1 MRHFIAAALA
11 FALLA
16 APGASAGSFGAWVN
30 TAPDPVTVQ
39 GSFGAWVNAAPSPVT
54 GQGSFGAWVN

>member
-11 FALLA
+11 IALLA

-30 TAPDPVTVQ
+30 SAPEPITTE
-39 GSFGAWVNAAPSPVT
+39 GSFGAWVN
-54 GQGSFGAWVN
+54 

>member
-1 MRHFIAAALA
+1 MRHFIAAAVA

-30 TAPDPVTVQ
+30 SEPDPITVE
-39 GSFGAWVNAAPSPVT
+39 GSFGAWVNSEPDPVT
-54 GQGSFGAWVN
+54 VEGSFGAWVN

>member
-1 MRHFIAAALA
+1 MRHFIAAVLA

-30 TAPDPVTVQ
+30 ATPDPVTAQ
-39 GSFGAWVNAAPSPVT
+39 GSFGAWVNSDPDPITVE
-54 GQGSFGAWVN
+54 GSFGAWVN